1 MYDVSEISLQTT
13 ALSALQYLQKR
24 ESNVDY
30 CPWPWSSLNFMTQSH
45 TDLGHLDFWRHLDKD
60 VTVIITLLIIIII
73 TSNNRHEQ
81 CLPNSISVQLGLA
94 VRDCLSYLERRTD
107 DIHLLWLKPVP
118 RRGMLPR
125 QCRQCHRCSSI
136 KAAMLL
142 QGLWA
147 FGWNNF
153 PPSSSFST
161 AAPLPLALSA
171 LLIVVCC
178 FSSSSS
184 PHKNPILISSN

>member
-1 MYDVSEISLQTT
+1 MFVSEISLQTT
-13 ALSALQYLQKR
+13 ALSALQYLRKR
-24 ESNVDY
+24 ESNIDY
-30 CPWPWSSLNFMTQSH
+30 CPWPSISLNFMTQSH
-45 TDLGHLDFWRHLDKD
+45 RDLGYLDFWRHLDKD
-60 VTVIITLLIIIII
+60 ATVIITLLIIII

-81 CLPNSISVQLGLA
+81 CLPNSLSVQLGLT

-107 DIHLLWLKPVP
+107 DTHLLWLKPVP
-118 RRGMLPR
+118 RRGMPPW
-125 QCRQCHRCSSI
+125 QCRQYQRCSSV
-136 KAAMLL
+136 KAAVLL

-147 FGWNNF
+147 FGWNHF

-171 LLIVVCC
+171 FLIVVCC

-184 PHKNPILISSN
+184 LHKNPILISSN